1 MGRWG
6 PRWCCRCPGRG
17 TLSTCG
23 ETRHFRLWKCEYV
36 LYVDGDELGGG
47 VVVGDMTCVFLRG
60 MSTPRV
66 LFVYSD
72 VILLPWSV
80 WLIYARLT

>member
-1 MGRWG
+1 M
-6 PRWCCRCPGRG
+6 
-17 TLSTCG
+17 
-23 ETRHFRLWKCEYV
+23 
-36 LYVDGDELGGG
+36 LYVGWDELGGG
-47 VVVGDMTCVFLRG
+47 VVVGDMTGVFLRG